1 LPTRII
7 GSGVSGEKPF
17 RVLAL
22 DGGGMRGLY
31 TAKVLDA
38 LTHRFSEKPAAAF
51 DPGAAFDLIVG
62 TSTGGILTCALAAGI
77 SIGKVAALYEA
88 KGCSVFP
95 HPVPN
100 RKNKAG
106 SLFFAATHLNSPAND
121 GVGLHDALVDLF
133 GTATIGE
140 TYARRKIA
148 FCIQALEMAT
158 HAPIVFKSGH
168 LEGKHRD
175 DTMTLVDA
183 CMATTAAPIIFP
195 PARVKVAGADRV
207 MCDGG
212 LWANSP
218 ILPGLIEALKI
229 CGDCTIQVVS
239 VGTCPPPV
247 GTFIPK
253 DGAWGLA
260 KWKFGLGIVEASIDA
275 QAGAA
280 EFQFEQLRPHL
291 RVDAS
296 LVRLHQTAPPEDHQN
311 IIGLDRADPKAIDA
325 MKQLAER
332 DADTIHGEAT
342 AVDSEIA
349 FLKEIFTNLP
359 EVEQP

>member
-1 LPTRII
+1 MPTKII
-7 GSGVSGEKPF
+7 GARATSGKPF

-31 TAKVLDA
+31 TAKVLEA
-38 LTHRFSEKPAAAF
+38 LTHRFSNRADTAY
-51 DPGAAFDLIVG
+51 DLGIAFDLIVG
-62 TSTGGILTCALAAGI
+62 TSTGGILTCALAAGV
-77 SIGKVAALYEA
+77 SLGKLARLYEA
-88 KGCSVFP
+88 KGKSIFP

-100 RKNKAG
+100 HKGSAG
-106 SLFFAATHLNSPAND
+106 SAWFAATHLNNPAND
-121 GVGLHDALVDLF
+121 GAGLKAALNDLF
-133 GTATIGE
+133 GEATIGE
-140 TYARRKIA
+140 IYDRRNIA

-175 DTMTLVDA
+175 DTMTLVDV
-183 CMATTAAPIIFP
+183 CMATAAAPIIFP
-195 PARVKVAGADRV
+195 PARVRVARAERV

-247 GTFIPK
+247 GSFIPK
-253 DGAWGLA
+253 DGRWGLA
-260 KWKFGLGIVEASIDA
+260 KWKFGLGIVEASMDA
-275 QAGAA
+275 QARAA

-296 LVRLHQTAPPEDHQN
+296 LIRLHQTAPPEDHQN
-311 IIGLDRADPKAIDA
+311 IIGLDRADPQALDA

-342 AVDSEIA
+342 AADSETA
-349 FLKEIFTNLP
+349 FLKDIFSNLP
-359 EVEQP
+359 EVK